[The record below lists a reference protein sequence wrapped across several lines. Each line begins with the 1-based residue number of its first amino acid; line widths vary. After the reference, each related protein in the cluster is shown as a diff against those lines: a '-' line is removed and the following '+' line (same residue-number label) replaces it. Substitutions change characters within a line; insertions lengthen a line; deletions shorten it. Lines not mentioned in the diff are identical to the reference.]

1 MVTETGRT
9 AYALVTG
16 GSRGLGKAIAVAL
29 AARGYNLLITY
40 QHQSPQAASTLSELL
55 KMGVKAEGLQF
66 DVRSQEATQ
75 ECLGGWLKAH
85 KEEKIEVLVNN
96 AGIRQDQ
103 LLAWQTPESWH
114 SVLDTTLDGFLHVT
128 QLVLLRMLTH
138 HYGRIVNVASMS
150 GLEGVPGQTNYAAA
164 KGGLIAA
171 TRALAMEV
179 ARKHITVNAVAPG
192 FIESDMTLEL
202 PVSQISKQIPM
213 HRFGRPE
220 EVAAAV
226 CFLASPEASYIT
238 GQTLAISGGI

>member
-1 MVTETGRT
+1 MMSTTETA

-16 GSRGLGKAIAVAL
+16 GSRGLGRAIALAL

-40 QHQSPQAASTLSELL
+40 QHPSDQANSTLEALRGLGVDAQGLL
-55 KMGVKAEGLQF
+55 F
-66 DVRSQEATQ
+66 DVRNQTGIQ
-75 ECLGGWLKAH
+75 ECLGGWLTDH
-85 KEEKIEVLVNN
+85 KEAAVEVLVNN

-103 LLAWQTPESWH
+103 LFAWQTPESWH
-114 SVLDTTLDGFLHVT
+114 AVLDTTLDGFLHVT

-138 HYGRIVNVASMS
+138 HYGRIVNVASLS
-150 GLEGVPGQTNYAAA
+150 GLQGVPGQTNYAAA
-164 KGGLIAA
+164 KGGLLAA

-179 ARKHITVNAVAPG
+179 ARKNITVNAVAPG
-192 FIESDMTLEL
+192 FIESDMTAGL
-202 PVSQISKQIPM
+202 PVEQLSQQIPM
-213 HRFGRPE
+213 RRFGRPE